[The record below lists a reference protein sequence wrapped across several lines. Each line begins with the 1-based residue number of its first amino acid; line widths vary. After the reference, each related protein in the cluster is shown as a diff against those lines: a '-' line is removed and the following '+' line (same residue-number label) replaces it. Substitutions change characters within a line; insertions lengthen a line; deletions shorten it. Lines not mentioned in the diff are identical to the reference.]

1 MRHAV
6 AVSNGVRSIKF
17 HSLSVRY
24 PALRCLSSSACRH
37 SPQHPSSPD
46 ALDPRLE
53 DLGNVIRDE
62 YAIIRENYNAPK
74 HAVVLAHG
82 LLGFAELRLA
92 GRYLP
97 GVQYWRGIKEALSM
111 QGVRV
116 ITATVPPSASI
127 EMRAEELARDI
138 AAGAP
143 GEHHGKCNG
152 YLPLRELLLTL
163 PLGVRTRK
171 VYPSIAV
178 INQRSSGLDSRYM
191 ITHLK
196 PTDFKV
202 KSLTTIATPHRG
214 SAVADFVLKQIG
226 DDRLAQLY
234 YALDRLK
241 VETGAFAQLTR
252 DYMTNTFNPATP
264 DIEDVRSPLAED
276 GTVISMAEI
285 CRYFSYGAAM
295 QPSFWSVFRLSHR
308 LLEQI
313 EGYND
318 GLVSVAS
325 SKWGAYKGTLEGVSH
340 LDLINWSNRLKW
352 LAGEI
357 TGNRQRKDSDD
368 PPHCSQIGNLGA

>member
-143 GEHHGKCNG
+143 GEHVNI
-152 YLPLRELLLTL
+152 
-163 PLGVRTRK
+163 
-171 VYPSIAV
+171 IAH
-178 INQRSSGLDSRYM
+178 SMGGLDSRYM

-264 DIEDVRSPLAED
+264 DIEDVR
-276 GTVISMAEI
+276 
-285 CRYFSYGAAM
+285 YFSYGAAM

-357 TGNRQRKDSDD
+357 TGNRQRFNAIAFYLDIADMLAKE
-368 PPHCSQIGNLGA
+368 GL

>member
-6 AVSNGVRSIKF
+6 AVRSGVKSIKF
-17 HSLSVRY
+17 QSTSASY
-24 PALRCLSSSACRH
+24 PALRYFHSSTRRH
-37 SPQHPSSPD
+37 SPQHPSGPD

-53 DLGNVIRDE
+53 DLGKVIRDE
-62 YAIIRENYNAPK
+62 YAVIRKDYDAPK

-97 GVQYWRGIKEALSM
+97 GVQYWRGIKEALSVK
-111 QGVRV
+111 GVRV

-127 EMRAEELARDI
+127 ETRAEELARDI
-138 AAGAP
+138 AIGAP
-143 GEHHGKCNG
+143 GEHVNI
-152 YLPLRELLLTL
+152 
-163 PLGVRTRK
+163 
-171 VYPSIAV
+171 IAHSMC
-178 INQRSSGLDSRYM
+178 SSGLDSRYM

-196 PTDFKV
+196 PNDFKV

-214 SAVADFVLKQIG
+214 SAVADYVLKQIG

-264 DIEDVRSPLAED
+264 DIEDVR
-276 GTVISMAEI
+276 
-285 CRYFSYGAAM
+285 YFSYGAAM
-295 QPSFWSVFRLSHR
+295 QPSFWSAFRLSHR
-308 LLEQI
+308 LLEQT

-325 SKWGAYKGTLEGVSH
+325 SKWGGYKGTLEGVSH

-357 TGNRQRKDSDD
+357 TGNRQRFNAIAFYLDIADMLAKE
-368 PPHCSQIGNLGA
+368 GL

>member
-1 MRHAV
+1 MRYAV

-24 PALRCLSSSACRH
+24 PALRCLHSSARRH

-143 GEHHGKCNG
+143 GEHVNIIAHSMS
-152 YLPLRELLLTL
+152 LLTL

-171 VYPSIAV
+171 VYPSIAD
-178 INQRSSGLDSRYM
+178 INQCSSGLDSRYM

-214 SAVADFVLKQIG
+214 SAVADFALKQIG

-264 DIEDVRSPLAED
+264 DIEDV
-276 GTVISMAEI
+276 
-285 CRYFSYGAAM
+285 RYFSYGAAM

-357 TGNRQRKDSDD
+357 TGNRQRFNAIAFYLDIADMLAKE
-368 PPHCSQIGNLGA
+368 GL

>member
-1 MRHAV
+1 MQRLYH
-6 AVSNGVRSIKF
+6 
-17 HSLSVRY
+17 
-24 PALRCLSSSACRH
+24 RCRATDTPLT
-37 SPQHPSSPD
+37 D
-46 ALDPRLE
+46 
-53 DLGNVIRDE
+53 
-62 YAIIRENYNAPK
+62 APK

-143 GEHHGKCNG
+143 GEHVNI
-152 YLPLRELLLTL
+152 
-163 PLGVRTRK
+163 
-171 VYPSIAV
+171 IAH
-178 INQRSSGLDSRYM
+178 SM
-191 ITHLK
+191 

-214 SAVADFVLKQIG
+214 SAVADFALKQIG

-264 DIEDVRSPLAED
+264 DIEDV
-276 GTVISMAEI
+276 
-285 CRYFSYGAAM
+285 RYFSYGAAM

-357 TGNRQRKDSDD
+357 TGNRQRFNAIAFYLDIADMLAKE
-368 PPHCSQIGNLGA
+368 GL

>member
-6 AVSNGVRSIKF
+6 AVCSGVKSIKF
-17 HSLSVRY
+17 QSTSASY
-24 PALRCLSSSACRH
+24 PALRYFHSSTRRH
-37 SPQHPSSPD
+37 SPQHPSGPD

-53 DLGNVIRDE
+53 DLGKVIRDE
-62 YAIIRENYNAPK
+62 YAVIRKDYDAPK

-97 GVQYWRGIKEALSM
+97 GVQYWRGIKEALSVK
-111 QGVRV
+111 GVRV

-127 EMRAEELARDI
+127 ETRAEELARDI
-138 AAGAP
+138 AIGAP
-143 GEHHGKCNG
+143 GEHVNI
-152 YLPLRELLLTL
+152 
-163 PLGVRTRK
+163 
-171 VYPSIAV
+171 IAH
-178 INQRSSGLDSRYM
+178 SMGGLDSRYM

-196 PTDFKV
+196 PNDFKV

-214 SAVADFVLKQIG
+214 SAVADYVLKQIG

-264 DIEDVRSPLAED
+264 DIEDVR
-276 GTVISMAEI
+276 
-285 CRYFSYGAAM
+285 YFSYGAAM
-295 QPSFWSVFRLSHR
+295 QPSFWSAFRLSHR
-308 LLEQI
+308 LLEQT

-325 SKWGAYKGTLEGVSH
+325 SKWGGYKGTLEGVSH

-357 TGNRQRKDSDD
+357 TGNRQRFNAIAFYLDIADMLAKE
-368 PPHCSQIGNLGA
+368 GL